1 MLWALIFRNLPSDP
15 ERWEDVVAKKRHE
28 YEVYKSSHF
37 VDERGNRHMDPAVN
51 NPLSQD
57 ANSPWNKFF
66 SDNELMKVI
75 DRDVGRTPRDDPLF
89 REERIK
95 KMMRTMLF
103 IYAKRVPQMGYK
115 QGMHELLAT
124 AIKVQM
130 DGCREYQRVT
140 DNPKQLPPDFGLKL
154 QHKVL
159 RCINDL
165 RYLEHDA
172 YFLFDSIMRSM
183 WEWYFVADTAATTGS
198 STSSSSSSSFLA
210 SLTRKGAK
218 ANVIS
223 AEATE
228 QRLFSEDNNRH
239 GGKRRCFADLLSP
252 KIRGL
257 FYV

>member
-1 MLWALIFRNLPSDP
+1 MLWALAFKNLPSDP
-15 ERWEDVVAKKRHE
+15 ERWEEVLAKKRHE

-37 VDERGNRHMDPAVN
+37 VDERGNRHLDPAVN

-66 SDNELMKVI
+66 SDNKLMTQI
-75 DRDVGRTPRDDPLF
+75 EQDVWRTPRELDEEIFND
-89 REERIK
+89 ERIRQ
-95 KMMRTMLF
+95 MMEKMLF
-103 IYAKRVPQMGYK
+103 VYAKRVPQMGYK
-115 QGMHELLAT
+115 QGMHELLAI
-124 AIKVQM
+124 AIKVQV

-159 RCINDL
+159 RRINDR

-183 WEWYFVADTAATTGS
+183 WEWYFVAQPAAGTGPS
-198 STSSSSSSSFLA
+198 RSSSSLA
-210 SLTRKGAK
+210 SAARKRAK

-223 AEATE
+223 VMAAE
-228 QRLFSEDNNRH
+228 QRLFSEDNHKNR
-239 GGKRRCFADLLSP
+239 GKRRLLL
-252 KIRGL
+252 G
-257 FYV
+257 